1 MKYSQLVNLLKQN
14 MPKNL
19 NDIEIAKY
27 IYIELCKNKSF
38 SIEYNYADEDKK
50 SRIYENTRKE
60 KYNLDDM
67 VAKDEQI
74 CLSLAYLYMSLL
86 KEWNINSEINDYDT
100 NMINQHIY
108 NLLKIDGKEIY
119 TDITED
125 LYNVKG
131 GFETEYFGYNNKWAK
146 SDKVENQEIDQKIGY
161 IKTKNDY
168 TNNILEKI
176 KKETRNTSLE
186 DSLDYIIKNK
196 ELKNRISLNIKHI
209 ENTKILKKILKTVKP
224 NDYGKRL
231 YLFDC
236 YSNSKDNC
244 IRYRPCIIIQE
255 NQKANPIP
263 YIYSD
268 KEKNMIKLSLE
279 ELDRIVD
286 DGLKI
291 GTNKNIKGANI
302 LKKALKRYRTNNKS
316 ESNISKERND

>member
-1 MKYSQLVNLLKQN
+1 MKYNQLVNLLKQN

-19 NDIEIAKY
+19 NNIEIAKY

-38 SIEYNYADEDKK
+38 SIEYNYANEDNK
-50 SRIYENTRKE
+50 SKIYESTKNE
-60 KYNLDDM
+60 KLNLDDM
-67 VAKDEQI
+67 VAKDEHI

-125 LYNVKG
+125 LYNIKG
-131 GFETEYFGYNNKWAK
+131 GFKTEYFGYNNKWAK
-146 SDKVENQEIDQKIGY
+146 SDKVENKKIDQKIGY
-161 IKTKNDY
+161 IKNENDY
-168 TNNILEKI
+168 TDYILEEI
-176 KKETRNTSLE
+176 KEKTANNNLE
-186 DSLDYIIKNK
+186 NSLDYIIKNSD
-196 ELKNRISLNIKHI
+196 LKKRISPNIKHI

-236 YSNSKDNC
+236 YSDSKKNG
-244 IRYRPCIIIQE
+244 IKYRPCIIIQE

-268 KEKNMIKLSLE
+268 KEKSMIKLSFE
-279 ELDRIVD
+279 ELDKIVN

-291 GTNKNIKGANI
+291 GTNKNVKGANI
-302 LKKALKRYRTNNKS
+302 LKKALKKYRTNNK
-316 ESNISKERND
+316 NDILKEI